1 LNHKIAIKYTQEA
14 AELATTKKWTD
25 IHKIWAEYKGKPRK
39 KAVANFR
46 HKTGHDCTAA
56 HSRKNGIC
64 ESIECVIHQMPNST
78 MLHCPTPDSKQQE
91 FNNTIKLYW
100 DTRAMMR

>member
-1 LNHKIAIKYTQEA
+1 MKYTQEA
-14 AELATTKKWTD
+14 GELATTKKWTN

-39 KAVANFR
+39 EAVANFR
-46 HKTGHDCTAA
+46 HKMGNDCLAA

-64 ESIECVIHQMPNST
+64 ESSGCTIHQMPNST
-78 MLHCPTPDSKQQE
+78 MDEERLLDSPTPDSKQQE
-91 FNNTIKLYW
+91 PNNTINLYW